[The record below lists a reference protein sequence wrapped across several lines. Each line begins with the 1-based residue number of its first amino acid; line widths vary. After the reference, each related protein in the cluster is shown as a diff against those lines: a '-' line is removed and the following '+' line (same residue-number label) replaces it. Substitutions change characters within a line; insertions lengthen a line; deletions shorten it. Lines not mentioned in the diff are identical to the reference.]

1 MEHPLVSAASL
12 ASERRRF
19 SPAKRDARYL
29 IAADVGGTCTDCVIF
44 RAGERLH
51 IGKALSTPP
60 DFEQGV
66 IDAVAVAAR
75 EAGLTLESVLR
86 NADLFLHGS
95 TVVDNVI
102 LTRDGARLGLI
113 TTAGFEDTL
122 LVTRGAYGRWGG
134 LTEERIKHPVDT
146 DRPPSLVAPDCI
158 RGVRERVDWKGSVIE
173 PLDEAGLRE
182 AARGLVE
189 AKKIEAIAVCL
200 LWSFRNPVHELR
212 IRDIIRESYPSLHIS
227 LSCEVAPVPGEYERT
242 STTAINA
249 YAGDIT
255 RSYLDNLSTAL
266 ADKGFDGSLL
276 VMQGYGGLVDAADAA
291 RRPVTM
297 LECGPVAGVV
307 GSVELGR
314 ALGHANIIAADMG
327 GTTFKIGIVQN
338 GEVDYAREPIVDR
351 YHYCVPK
358 IEIASIGSGGGSIV
372 RIDEHDGA
380 PKVGPKSAGSRP
392 GPICYGLGGEEPT
405 LTDVASLLG
414 YMAPDTFLGGTMPL
428 DFDRAR
434 AILEARIARP
444 LGMDVTRAAIGIYK
458 IAAAQMA
465 DLIREVTIERGL
477 DPRDFVLLAFG
488 GSCGLFAAT
497 FAKDLGV
504 RQLVVP
510 ATASVNCAYGL
521 VSSDVAQDYS
531 VALSLPMPAPVER
544 VNAVAMPLL
553 ADARRKLES
562 AGFGAADLDF
572 RWSFDLRYRRQVH
585 QITTSY
591 GDAMPVTAE
600 RLSRLTDSFEA
611 LYERRYGKGSA
622 YRHAGIEITAIRL
635 KALGRLAR
643 PTIDPEPLGAS
654 DPAPA
659 FIAKRRIYADAPD
672 AMVEAPVYD
681 FARLQPGMIVSGPTV
696 IHTPI
701 TTIVVQSGQAAR
713 MDPHR
718 NLVMEG
724 VR

>member
-1 MEHPLVSAASL
+1 VPSVLLAPDQRSL
-12 ASERRRF
+12 
-19 SPAKRDARYL
+19 SPSPRDGRYL

-44 RAGERLH
+44 RPGERFH

-60 DFEQGV
+60 NFEQGV

-75 EAGLTLESVLR
+75 EAGLSLEDILQ
-86 NADLFLHGS
+86 NAELFLHGS

-102 LTRDGARLGLI
+102 LTREGARVGLL

-158 RGVRERVDWKGSVIE
+158 QGVRERVDWKGAVVE
-173 PLDEAGLRE
+173 ALDETSVRE
-182 AARGLVE
+182 AVRDLVE
-189 AKKIEAIAVCL
+189 RKQVEALAVCL
-200 LWSFRNPVHELR
+200 LWSFRNPAHERR
-212 IRDIIRESYPSLHIS
+212 IKSIVQEIYPALHVS

-242 STTAINA
+242 STTVINS

-255 RSYLDNLSTAL
+255 RSYLDNLAL
-266 ADKGFDGSLL
+266 SLTSHGFGGSLL

-307 GSVELGR
+307 GSQKLGR
-314 ALGHANIIAADMG
+314 VLGHANIIAADMG
-327 GTTFKIGIVQN
+327 GTTFKVGIVQD
-338 GEVDYAREPIVDR
+338 GQLDYAREPMVDR
-351 YHYCVPK
+351 YHYSVPK
-358 IEIASIGSGGGSIV
+358 IEIASIGAGGGSIV
-372 RIDEHDGA
+372 RIDPRDGA
-380 PKVGPKSAGSRP
+380 PKIGPKSAGSQP

-405 LTDVASLLG
+405 LTDVAGLLG
-414 YMAPDTFLGGTMPL
+414 YMDPGTFLGGTMPL
-428 DFDRAR
+428 DFDKAQ
-434 AILEARIARP
+434 AIFEERIARP
-444 LGMDVTRAAIGIYK
+444 LGMDVARAAIGIYK
-458 IAAAQMA
+458 VAAAQMA

-477 DPRDFVLLAFG
+477 DPRDFVLHGFG

-510 ATASVNCAYGL
+510 ANASVNCAYGL
-521 VSSDVAQDYS
+521 ASSDVAQDYS
-531 VALSLPMPAPVER
+531 VALSLPMPAPAER
-544 VNAVAMPLL
+544 IDAVAMPLL
-553 ADARRKLES
+553 ADATRKLES
-562 AGFGAADLDF
+562 AGFGFANMDF
-572 RWSFDLRYRRQVH
+572 QWSFDLRYRRQVH
-585 QITTSY
+585 QLTTPY
-591 GDAMPVTAE
+591 VGPMPVTAE
-600 RLSRLTDSFEA
+600 GIARLAGDFEA
-611 LYERRYGKGSA
+611 LYERRFGKGSA

-635 KALGRLAR
+635 KAFGRLAR
-643 PTIDPEPLGAS
+643 PVAEAEPLGPS

-659 FIAKRRIYADAPD
+659 FTGKRRIYVDARDDMADA
-672 AMVEAPVYD
+672 AIYD
-681 FARLQPGMIVSGPTV
+681 YARMQPGMIVAGPTV

-701 TTIVVQSGQAAR
+701 TTVVVQSGQQAQ
-713 MDPHR
+713 MDSHR
-718 NLVMEG
+718 NLVVES

>member
-1 MEHPLVSAASL
+1 VPSSL
-12 ASERRRF
+12 LAPKQS
-19 SPAKRDARYL
+19 SVAPNARDARCV
-29 IAADVGGTCTDCVIF
+29 IAADVGGTCTDCVIV
-44 RAGERLH
+44 RPRERVH

-75 EAGLTLESVLR
+75 EAGLTLEDVLR

-102 LTRDGARLGLI
+102 LTREGARVGLV

-146 DRPPSLVAPDCI
+146 DRPPPLVAPECI
-158 RGVRERVDWKGSVIE
+158 RGARERVDWKGGVVES
-173 PLDEAGLRE
+173 LDEAGLRD
-182 AARGLVE
+182 AVRDL
-189 AKKIEAIAVCL
+189 IERNRVQAIAVCL
-200 LWSFRNPVHELR
+200 LWSFRNPVHERR
-212 IRDIIRESYPSLHIS
+212 IRDIIHELYPSLHVS

-242 STTAINA
+242 STTVINS

-255 RSYLDNLSTAL
+255 RSYLENLSAAL
-266 ADKGFDGSLL
+266 SGKGFIGPLL

-307 GSVELGR
+307 ASQALGR
-314 ALGHANIIAADMG
+314 TLDHPNVIAADMG
-327 GTTFKIGIVQN
+327 GTTFKVGIVQD
-338 GEVDYAREPIVDR
+338 GGLDYAREPIVDR
-351 YHYCVPK
+351 YHYSVPK
-358 IEIASIGSGGGSIV
+358 IEIASIGAGGGSIV
-372 RIDEHDGA
+372 RIDARDGA
-380 PKVGPKSAGSRP
+380 PKIGPKSAGSRP

-405 LTDVASLLG
+405 LTDVAGLLG
-414 YMAPDTFLGGTMPL
+414 YMDPTTFLGGSMRL
-428 DFDRAR
+428 DFAKAR
-434 AILEARIARP
+434 AIFDEQIARP
-444 LGMDVTRAAIGIYK
+444 LGMNITRAAIGVYK

-477 DPRDFVLLAFG
+477 DPRDFVLHAFG
-488 GSCGLFAAT
+488 GSCGLFAST
-497 FAKDLGV
+497 FASELGV

-521 VSSDVAQDYS
+521 ASSDVAQDYS
-531 VALSLPMPAPVER
+531 VALSLPMPASVER
-544 VNAVAMPLL
+544 VNTVAMPLL
-553 ADARRKLES
+553 SGAIRKLES
-562 AGFGAADLDF
+562 AGFRAAEMDF
-572 RWSFDLRYRRQVH
+572 QWSIDLRYRRQVH
-585 QITTSY
+585 QITTPY
-591 GDAMPVTAE
+591 MGAIPVTTESLA
-600 RLSRLTDSFEA
+600 RLADDFET

-635 KALGRLAR
+635 KALGRLTR
-643 PTIDPEPLGAS
+643 PVTEPEPLGAS

-659 FIAKRRIYADAPD
+659 LVGKRRIYADAAD
-672 AMVEAPVYD
+672 DMVEAPIYD
-681 FARLQPGMIVSGPTV
+681 FARLQPGMIIAGPTV
-696 IHTPI
+696 IHTPT
-701 TTIVVQSGQAAR
+701 TTIVVQSGQTAR

-718 NLVMEG
+718 NLVAESAL
-724 VR
+724 